1 MECNPVFY
9 AFMVLLPE
17 EIFLFIEESQLNCPV
32 WTTTFRLGLTIQV
45 IRYTTMD
52 SSIRYRLPY
61 SAFYNF
67 LESHTDA
74 FKRWWVDPRSSIA
87 VLKSVGRE
95 RAFVHRSLIQ
105 DMKAIKNDVEISG
118 MHEAH
123 LRDCGAAVSL
133 PRAPHLLEGTDG
145 SVICLAGWRIR
156 STTTIW

>member
-1 MECNPVFY
+1 
-9 AFMVLLPE
+9 
-17 EIFLFIEESQLNCPV
+17 
-32 WTTTFRLGLTIQV
+32 
-45 IRYTTMD
+45 MD

-67 LESHTDA
+67 LESHGDV

-118 MHEAH
+118 MHQAH
-123 LRDCGAAVSL
+123 LRDCGAAVS
-133 PRAPHLLEGTDG
+133 PSRASSFARRH
-145 SVICLAGWRIR
+145 
-156 STTTIW
+156 